1 MQYSMEH
8 CESPVEFLPTVSA
21 LDSAEHVADY
31 FQEVIT
37 GYGATYVLM
46 CRVPQPHEAL
56 ADCILMDTRPA
67 AWARRYHAKG
77 YMTIDPLVLTAQRRV
92 SPCSWSEAMTEFS
105 DDPTAQLIHKE
116 RLAYGVTD
124 GLLVPIHTS
133 KGHAGLVSI
142 ATKVALTDVA
152 LHALTLM
159 SLVVHNQLSAMQQ
172 PDANE
177 LEAFTAREVECLQWS
192 AAGKTDEEI
201 AKILGLSVKTVY
213 YHIDGAKRRINASS
227 RTHAVASAIRIGLFN

>member
-1 MQYSMEH
+1 MQHSIEH
-8 CESPVEFLPTVSA
+8 CESPVDFLPTVSA
-21 LDSAEHVADY
+21 LDTAEGVAEY

-37 GYGATYVLM
+37 GYGGTYVLM

-56 ADCILMDTRPA
+56 ADCILMDTRPT
-67 AWARRYHAKG
+67 AWARRYRNRG
-77 YMTIDPLVLTAQRRV
+77 YMTTDPLVITARQRV
-92 SPCSWSEAMTEFS
+92 LPCTWSAAMAEFP
-105 DDPTAQLIHKE
+105 DDPIAQLIHKE
-116 RLAYGVTD
+116 RLANGVAD
-124 GLLVPIHTS
+124 GLLVPIHTA

-142 ATKVALTDVA
+142 ATKAALSDEA

-159 SLVVHNQLSAMQQ
+159 SLVVHNLLSAMQQ
-172 PDANE
+172 PNASD
-177 LEAFTAREVECLQWS
+177 LEAFTAREVECLQWT